1 MFDEF
6 FDSICRVGIFV
17 MCAQT
22 IVHFK
27 PKEVYE
33 KYLRYLVSVMVLIQL
48 FLPISGFLLGGG
60 NTAIHKA
67 LKQFEEDL
75 KSSMELAEENAKQV
89 DEKLE
94 AMTLEEVRKQMEQ
107 QTNDSSVPKQSGGII
122 ESNVTDIAV
131 AEEHNVTVEIEEIE
145 PIIVGN

>member
-1 MFDEF
+1 MFDDF
-6 FDSICRVGIFV
+6 FDGICRVGIFV

-33 KYLRYLVSVMVLIQL
+33 KYLRYLVSIMVLIQL

-60 NTAIHKA
+60 SKSIDKA
-67 LKQFEEDL
+67 LKQFEKEL
-75 KSSMELAEENAKQV
+75 RSGMELAEQNARTV

-94 AMTLEEVRKQMEQ
+94 SMTLEEVRKQIE
-107 QTNDSSVPKQSGGII
+107 KQ
-122 ESNVTDIAV
+122 A
-131 AEEHNVTVEIEEIE
+131 AEEAGDSDVSQNAQEEGSVTGIDISVEIETVD
-145 PIIVGN
+145 PIVVGE

>member
-1 MFDEF
+1 MFDHF

-48 FLPISGFLLGGG
+48 FLPVSGFLLGGG
-60 NTAIHKA
+60 NEAIEKA
-67 LKQFEEDL
+67 LKQFEEEL
-75 KSSMELAEENAKQV
+75 RSSMALAEENAKKV

-94 AMTLEEVRKQMEQ
+94 SMTLEEVRKQMEQ
-107 QTNDSSVPKQSGGII
+107 QS
-122 ESNVTDIAV
+122 TDISESAT
-131 AEEHNVTVEIEEIE
+131 EENKVSVEIESIE
-145 PIIVGN
+145 PIVVGD

>member
-1 MFDEF
+1 MFEDF

-33 KYLRYLVSVMVLIQL
+33 KYLRYLVSIMVLIQL
-48 FLPISGFLLGGG
+48 FLPLSGFLLGGG
-60 NTAIHKA
+60 RGEIDKA
-67 LKQFEEDL
+67 LSRFEEEL
-75 KSSMELAEENAKQV
+75 KSGMELAEESAREA

-94 AMTLEEVRKQMEQ
+94 SMTLEEVRKQLEQ
-107 QTNDSSVPKQSGGII
+107 QSVDEEQINSENQETIQSGQD
-122 ESNVTDIAV
+122 VTDENIS
-131 AEEHNVTVEIEEIE
+131 VEVEKID
-145 PIIVGN
+145 PIVVGD